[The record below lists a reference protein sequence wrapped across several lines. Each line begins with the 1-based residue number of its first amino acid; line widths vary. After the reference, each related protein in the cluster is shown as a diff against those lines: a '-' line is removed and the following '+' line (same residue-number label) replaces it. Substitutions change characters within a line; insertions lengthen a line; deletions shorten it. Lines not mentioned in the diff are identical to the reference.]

1 MTGACGHIGSGIL
14 ERLGRLSG
22 VSVVGIDS
30 MRTLRY
36 ASLFRI
42 RNFRFME
49 GDVRS
54 SLWKLPSEQ
63 YSALFHLAAITD
75 AEKSAEMAD
84 EVRANNLES
93 TRKACEFCLERN
105 IPLVFPS
112 STSVYGSQESR
123 VDEDCPPTQLRPQS
137 PYAETKL
144 QEERIVHEFRQKGLR
159 CVILRLA
166 TIAGPSPG
174 MRFHTAVNKFCW
186 QAAQGQS
193 ITVWKTALYQKRP
206 YLALEDAVSAL
217 LGAGRVLKEM
227 PVPEVVNV
235 VTQNHT
241 VHEILE
247 MIRIYFPRLRIE
259 MTESRI
265 MNQLSYEIISKYQ
278 NIINFKPK
286 GQIKNCIKDTLKIL
300 PKSIG

>member
-1 MTGACGHIGSGIL
+1 
-14 ERLGRLSG
+14 
-22 VSVVGIDS
+22 
-30 MRTLRY
+30 
-36 ASLFRI
+36 
-42 RNFRFME
+42 ME
-49 GDVRS
+49 GDVRN
-54 SLWKLPSEQ
+54 SLWKLPTEE
-63 YSALFHLAAITD
+63 YSALLHLAAITD
-75 AEKSAEMAD
+75 AEKSTEMAD

-93 TRKACEFCLERN
+93 TQKACEFCLERN

-112 STSVYGSQESR
+112 STSVYGSQEFR
-123 VDEDCPPTQLRPQS
+123 VDEDCPVSQLRPQS
-137 PYAETKL
+137 PYAATKL
-144 QEERIVHEFRQKGLR
+144 QEERTVHEFKQKGLR

-166 TIAGPSPG
+166 TIAGTSPG

-186 QAAQGQS
+186 QAAQGQA

>member
-1 MTGACGHIGSGIL
+1 
-14 ERLGRLSG
+14 
-22 VSVVGIDS
+22 

-75 AEKSAEMAD
+75 AEKSTEMSD

-144 QEERIVHEFRQKGLR
+144 QEERTVHEFRQKGLR

-166 TIAGPSPG
+166 TIAGPSLG

-186 QAAQGQS
+186 QAAQGQAV
-193 ITVWKTALYQKRP
+193 TVWKTALHQKRP
-206 YLALEDAVSAL
+206 YLALEDAVGAF
-217 LGAGRVLKEM
+217 LGAGRVLSEK
-227 PVPEVVNV
+227 PVPEVINV

-241 VHEILE
+241 VNEILE
-247 MIRIYFPRLRIE
+247 MIRTHLPRLRIE

-265 MNQLSYEIISKYQ
+265 MNQLSYEVVSRYA
-278 NIINFKPK
+278 
-286 GQIKNCIKDTLKIL
+286 D
-300 PKSIG
+300 SIGFCPAGSLERCIQETLASLPRFP

>member
-1 MTGACGHIGSGIL
+1 
-14 ERLGRLSG
+14 
-22 VSVVGIDS
+22 

-54 SLWKLPSEQ
+54 SLWKLPSQQ

-75 AEKSAEMAD
+75 AEKSTEMAD

-123 VDEDCPPTQLRPQS
+123 VDEDCPATGLRPQS
-137 PYAETKL
+137 AYAETKL
-144 QEERIVHEFRQKGLR
+144 QEERAVHEFRQKGLR

-186 QAAQGQS
+186 QAAQGQAV
-193 ITVWKTALYQKRP
+193 TVWKTALHQKRP
-206 YLALEDAVSAL
+206 YLALEDAVEAF
-217 LGAGRVLKEM
+217 LGAGRVLSEK
-227 PVPEVVNV
+227 PVPEVINV

-241 VHEILE
+241 VNDILK
-247 MIRIYFPRLRIE
+247 MIRTHLPWLRIE
-259 MTESRI
+259 MTENRI
-265 MNQLSYEIISKYQ
+265 MNQLSYEVVSRYA
-278 NIINFKPK
+278 
-286 GQIKNCIKDTLKIL
+286 D
-300 PKSIG
+300 SIGFCPAGSIERCIQETLASLPRSP

>member
-1 MTGACGHIGSGIL
+1 VTGACGHIGSGIL
-14 ERLGRLSG
+14 ERLDRLSR

-36 ASLFRI
+36 ASLFRL
-42 RNFRFME
+42 RNFRFVE
-49 GDVRS
+49 GDVRN
-54 SLWKLPSEQ
+54 SLRKLPTEE
-63 YSALFHLAAITD
+63 YSALLHLAAITD
-75 AEKSAEMAD
+75 AEKSTEMAD

-93 TRKACEFCLERN
+93 TQKACEFCLERN

-123 VDEDCPPTQLRPQS
+123 VDEDCPVSQLRPQS
-137 PYAETKL
+137 PYAATKL
-144 QEERIVHEFRQKGLR
+144 EEERTVHEFRQKGLR

-166 TIAGPSPG
+166 TIAGTSPG

-186 QAAQGQS
+186 QAAQGQA
-193 ITVWKTALYQKRP
+193 ITVWKTAHYQKRP
-206 YLALEDAVSAL
+206 YLALEDAVSAF
-217 LGAGRVLKEM
+217 LGVGRLLKEK
-227 PVPEVVNV
+227 PLPEVVNV

-247 MIRIYFPRLRIE
+247 MIRIHLPQLRIE

-265 MNQLSYEIISKYQ
+265 MNQLSYEVVSKYAEAIGFFPAG
-278 NIINFKPK
+278 NIER
-286 GQIKNCIKDTLKIL
+286 CIWETLAVL
-300 PKSIG
+300 PRSP